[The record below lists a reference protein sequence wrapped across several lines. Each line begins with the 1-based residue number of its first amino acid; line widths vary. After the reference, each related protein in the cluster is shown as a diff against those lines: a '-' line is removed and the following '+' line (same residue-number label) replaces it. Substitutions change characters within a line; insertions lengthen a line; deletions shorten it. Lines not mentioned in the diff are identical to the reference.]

1 MATKQRV
8 QVRDLADAP
17 RLQAT
22 IQSGGNYNVAVQQAG
37 DNKMLQLARSL
48 EMVNPM
54 LRNATSVVAMDNAQR
69 RRDALT
75 DLEREKE
82 LEELAKNKALSV
94 DQRQV
99 IEELKKSE
107 KRRKGFRN
115 TLLKRAINN
124 DLLPSMEAEADNLL
138 DVDKFKTQEEFK
150 EAVNAFIDGKWEDF
164 SAEVGNNVADT
175 DAAKI
180 LWNHVV
186 DPYRL
191 KMDTSYDKK
200 LDEAIAYGQEE
211 EVGLQLDELLQV
223 KVDVD
228 GNIAPIDAIG
238 LREIAENRETLM
250 REQGIEKKERNSIL
264 IKSFTTQVDSLIVSG
279 RLKAAQTMLN
289 EMYQLKINGNPTF
302 RSTEAKAVI
311 NRLVAKL
318 SNAETDVSTV
328 SQASLRRQFS
338 GEWGTAFRGLRLG
351 SKEIGGIIN
360 EDTMDT
366 VERLFTRLNVPQ
378 ERMEELKQA
387 ITESD
392 TPAETFDR
400 MLVGLAQ
407 EGGEEAMEL
416 YYGTSEGRQRAY
428 EGIAT
433 RPILASTLALEKK
446 QELEDEFRDYH
457 NNVDD
462 TATKEKWMSET
473 GKNFK
478 VWNSLT
484 ELDNELNKGGYV
496 FKTDAYKGI
505 KDSVKLEIEALSE
518 VQKGQTLAG
527 YYMPE
532 QQAALKLLGERY
544 IVDTT
549 LYVERQVRDY
559 AKSIANKYEGDD
571 AVQQRDNDVK
581 DFSNNLV
588 AEETERFKRIRDS
601 RGKELR
607 VEGDEVDEDLLGEMR
622 EAESVRDKPGLSG
635 LFTGDIVYPSLV
647 AVDELRQPAAGDVE
661 KDRKAMFEAGD
672 SAHLG
677 RSLWNYGFT
686 NFDVEAAG
694 MLEKAGLDADDVRLF
709 GSSSELIE
717 YVGNKDILG
726 RWQEVIQKDMKRTP
740 LTAEEE
746 KIREE
751 YIPYGIA
758 TLDDL
763 DDFKSAQFNLI
774 TETNTPL

>member
-1 MATKQRV
+1 M
-8 QVRDLADAP
+8 DA
-17 RLQAT
+17 
-22 IQSGGNYNVAVQQAG
+22 
-37 DNKMLQLARSL
+37 
-48 EMVNPM
+48 
-54 LRNATSVVAMDNAQR
+54 
-69 RRDALT
+69 
-75 DLEREKE
+75 
-82 LEELAKNKALSV
+82 
-94 DQRQV
+94 
-99 IEELKKSE
+99 
-107 KRRKGFRN
+107 
-115 TLLKRAINN
+115 
-124 DLLPSMEAEADNLL
+124 
-138 DVDKFKTQEEFK
+138 
-150 EAVNAFIDGKWEDF
+150 
-164 SAEVGNNVADT
+164 
-175 DAAKI
+175 
-180 LWNHVV
+180 
-186 DPYRL
+186 
-191 KMDTSYDKK
+191 SYDEK

-264 IKSFTTQVDSLIVSG
+264 IKSFTTQVDSLIVNG

-302 RSTEAKAVI
+302 RTPEAKAVI

-318 SNAETDVSTV
+318 SHSQGDVSTV

-351 SKEIGGIIN
+351 SKEIGGIIS

-366 VERLFTRLNVPQ
+366 VERLFTRLNVPE

-416 YYGTSEGRQRAY
+416 YYGTSEGRQKAF
-428 EGIAT
+428 EGIAN
-433 RPILASTLALEKK
+433 RPILASTLSPEKK

-462 TATKEKWMSET
+462 TATKEKWMNET

-505 KDSVKLEIEALSE
+505 KDSVELEIEALSE

-581 DFSNNLV
+581 DFRNSLV

-601 RGKELR
+601 RGKDLR
-607 VEGDEVDEDLLGEMR
+607 VEGDEVDATAFNAMR
-622 EAESVRDKPGLSG
+622 EAESVRDKPG

-709 GSSSELIE
+709 GSASELIE

-763 DDFKSAQFNLI
+763 EDFKSAQFNLI